1 VLRPYEVNV
10 GTWECGV
17 EESSVQ
23 ESTARLKK
31 KLRSLRKGKAMKRKR
46 SIPFEDHFQRLWAG
60 RTYAQRFVS
69 PPEDAEI
76 FSAIAML

>member
-17 EESSVQ
+17 EESSVK

-31 KLRSLRKGKAMKRKR
+31 KTLVRKGKAMKRKH
-46 SIPFEDHFQRLWAG
+46 SIPFEDHFQR
-60 RTYAQRFVS
+60 F
-69 PPEDAEI
+69 
-76 FSAIAML
+76 